1 MSNAPPPDF
10 GGAVMVKE
18 DVAVTAVS
26 AAEMAVTVTVGEL
39 GTLEGAV

>member
-10 GGAVMVKE
+10 GAAVTVKE

-26 AAEMAVTVTVGEL
+26 AAKMAVIVTVGVL